1 VLCLESIYRQ
11 LLVFPTFL
19 LIAILISKPY
29 NYRGIMVLSVSER
42 TFTQEVLE
50 SPIPVLVNFEAPWCG
65 LCRIIHPL
73 LLHFKVQCGEQIKLV
88 DVNADD
94 NFKLSNTYRLKS
106 LPTLLLIENGVV
118 RRRLE
123 GFRSREDLLQALEEI
138 KLSYGKSPNVYNNS
152 KTVDLEC
159 RSA

>member
-1 VLCLESIYRQ
+1 
-11 LLVFPTFL
+11 
-19 LIAILISKPY
+19 
-29 NYRGIMVLSVSER
+29 MVLSVIEQ

-73 LLHFKVQCGEQIKLV
+73 LLEFQAQCGDEIKLV
-88 DVNADD
+88 GVNADQ
-94 NFKLSNTYRLKS
+94 NFKLSTTYRLKS
-106 LPTLLLIENGVV
+106 LPTLLLIENGTV
-118 RRRLE
+118 RHRLE
-123 GFRSREDLLQALEEI
+123 CFRSREDLRLALEEI
-138 KLSYGKSPNVYNNS
+138 KASYSNCPKIYKSS

>member
-1 VLCLESIYRQ
+1 
-11 LLVFPTFL
+11 
-19 LIAILISKPY
+19 
-29 NYRGIMVLSVSER
+29 MVLSVSER

-73 LLHFKVQCGEQIKLV
+73 LLQFQIQCGDEIKLV
-88 DVNADD
+88 GVNADQ
-94 NFKLSNTYRLKS
+94 NFKLSTTYKLKS
-106 LPTLLLIENGVV
+106 LPTLLLIENGTV
-118 RRRLE
+118 RHRLE
-123 GFRSREDLLQALEEI
+123 GFRGREDLRLALEEI
-138 KLSYGKSPNVYNNS
+138 KASYSNYPKTHKNS